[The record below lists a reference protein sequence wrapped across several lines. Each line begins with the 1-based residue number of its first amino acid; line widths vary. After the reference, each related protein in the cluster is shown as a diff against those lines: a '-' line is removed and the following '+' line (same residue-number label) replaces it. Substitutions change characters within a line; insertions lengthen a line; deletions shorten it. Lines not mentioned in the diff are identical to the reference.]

1 MSTQTLPT
9 SDTAAAVAGHKPVTH
24 HRRIPQEA
32 GIFLVLIAIAL
43 LFELLGWIFVGQS
56 FLYNGRRLAI
66 MVLQVSII
74 GIIAVGV
81 TQVIIT
87 AGIDL
92 SGGAVAALAAMVA
105 ASLAQTSDAFDPF
118 FPGLVDLPLVIP
130 LMAGILVGV
139 LVGLFNGSVTAITG
153 VPPFIPTLG
162 MLVAARGMAVA
173 YSEGQP
179 IFGLSES
186 FTAIGQGIAPV
197 FIFLFVAVLFH
208 ILLRYTVYGRRTYAI
223 GSNAEAA
230 RIAGINIVGHKML
243 VYSIAGGLSGLAGVV
258 MASRAT
264 MGQPG
269 MGLMYELDA
278 ISAAVIG
285 GTSLFGGRG
294 RITGTVIGVCILGVI
309 TSGFTFLRI
318 DFYYQEIAKGMII
331 VGAVIADQ
339 VGQRRRA
346 AAA

>member
-1 MSTQTLPT
+1 MQAT
-9 SDTAAAVAGHKPVTH
+9 SDAAAAVAARGA
-24 HRRIPQEA
+24 RRLPADASI
-32 GIFLVLIAIAL
+32 LVILIAIAA
-43 LFELLGWIFVGQS
+43 LFEIIGWLIVGQS
-56 FLYNGRRLAI
+56 FLFNSKRLVI

-74 GIIAVGV
+74 GIIAIGV

-105 ASLAQTSDAFDPF
+105 ASLAQASGTFSPF
-118 FPGLVDLPLVIP
+118 FPGILDLPVIVP
-130 LMAGILVGV
+130 VVAGIGI
-139 LVGLFNGSVTAITG
+139 GLAAGWLNGTITALTG

-162 MLVAARGMAVA
+162 MLVAARGLAVL

-179 IFGLSES
+179 IFGLTPG
-186 FTAIGQGIAPV
+186 FTAIGQGAWPV
-197 FIFLFVAVLFH
+197 VIFLGVALLFH
-208 ILLRYTVYGRRTYAI
+208 ILLKHTLYGRRTYAI
-223 GSNAEAA
+223 GSNEEAA
-230 RIAGINIVGHKML
+230 RIAGINIPRHKML
-243 VYSIAGGLSGLAGVV
+243 VYTIAGGLSGLAGVV
-258 MASRAT
+258 MCARAT

-285 GTSLFGGRG
+285 GTSLFGGKG
-294 RITGTVIGVCILGVI
+294 RISGTVIGVCILGVI

-331 VGAVIADQ
+331 VAAVISDQ
-339 VGQRRRA
+339 YRQKRQGGR
-346 AAA
+346 

>member
-1 MSTQTLPT
+1 MSTPTRLT
-9 SDTAAAVAGHKPVTH
+9 SDQVGPGSTTT
-24 HRRIPQEA
+24 HRRTPQEA
-32 GIFLVLIAIAL
+32 GIFLILIAIAL
-43 LFELLGWIFVGQS
+43 LFELLGWILVGQS
-56 FLYNGRRLAI
+56 FLFNARRLMI
-66 MVLQVSII
+66 MILQVSII
-74 GIIAVGV
+74 GIIAIGV

-105 ASLAQTSDAFDPF
+105 ASLAQATDTSAPF
-118 FPGLVDLPLVIP
+118 FPALLGLPVIIPLV
-130 LMAGILVGV
+130 AGILAGV
-139 LVGLFNGSVTAITG
+139 LVGLFNGSVTALTG

-162 MLVAARGMAVA
+162 MLVAARGLAVL
-173 YSEGQP
+173 YTEGQP
-179 IFGLSES
+179 IFGLSPG
-186 FTAIGQGIAPV
+186 FVAIGQGANPV
-197 FIFLFVAVLFH
+197 IIFLLVAVLFH
-208 ILLRYTVYGRRTYAI
+208 ILLRHTVYGRRTYAI
-223 GSNAEAA
+223 GSNEEAA
-230 RIAGINIVGHKML
+230 RVAGIAIIPHKIL

-258 MASRAT
+258 MCARAT

-285 GTSLFGGRG
+285 GSSLFGGRG

-318 DFYYQEIAKGMII
+318 DFYYQEIVKGMII

-339 VGQRRRA
+339 YGQKRRA
-346 AAA
+346 RA